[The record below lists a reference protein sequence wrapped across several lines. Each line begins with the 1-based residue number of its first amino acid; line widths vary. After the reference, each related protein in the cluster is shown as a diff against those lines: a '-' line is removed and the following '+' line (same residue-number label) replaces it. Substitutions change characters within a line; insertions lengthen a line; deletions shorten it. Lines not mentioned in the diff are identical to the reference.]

1 MANFIQRSQTITC
14 LFLLLILMVTTA
26 QAQTVT
32 TKISGKIRTIDG
44 KAESGVTVV
53 VKELNRMTTTKDDGS
68 YTFNNIKPGNYTVRI
83 SCIGCLNKEMAVNIL
98 QSQTA
103 VVNFTLS
110 ESSSQLSEVNI
121 NAHKNSNNKPLTLG
135 KANISPLDLP
145 QSTGVVSSQ
154 VIKDQQIN
162 RLGDALRNVS
172 GVSLTQTRG
181 GVAESFSA
189 RGYTIGVAGGAGS
202 IFRNGVLSN
211 SAGFPDASTLESIEV
226 LKGSSALLYGNVS
239 GGLVI
244 NLVTKKPKFD
254 FGGEVAMRYG
264 SYNAY
269 KPMVD
274 VYGPISKNV
283 AFRLIG
289 TYENSDSYRDQ
300 VKTKITNFSP
310 SLLFNLG
317 SKTTLLVEGNY
328 LKSDLTP
335 DNGVG
340 TLNNGRFLPDVPRS
354 QFINTN
360 WAYSNLEQGTGS
372 VTLNHQFNNT
382 WNLNAIGSL
391 QGTSVNSFG
400 SSLPN
405 NVGADGTWNRGL
417 TRAKTYEGDY
427 TGQINLNGKFK
438 TGAIKHQ
445 LLAGTDFTEVLNV
458 TRNFAISGLTANN
471 TIYDKINIVDQD
483 EFTPRTDVPN
493 TIDTLR
499 TKSPSYRFG
508 YYAQDLI
515 SLTEKIKVLAGLRYS
530 IQKTEQTYIENL
542 RTGVDSR
549 GAAATKFDKAF
560 SPKLALIYQPF
571 KTTSVYASYSNNFIT
586 NSSYTDIYGSTLKP
600 STVNQYEA
608 GVKNDLFNGKLT
620 ANLSVYRIV
629 NSDLAVQAQLDRN
642 GNPNAVSTIRE
653 FSGETTSDGFDVDIT
668 GTISKNFYFLTG
680 YGYNYMRYTRTGSTT
695 GSYTVGERLVNNPA
709 HTFNGSLFYTFD
721 LPALRGLKLG
731 ASAFYTGARF
741 GGYNNT
747 INQTQKYSRLIP
759 LSGFTTVDLSAGYA
773 YKRFSLLGKVS
784 NIGNTLNYLIHD
796 NYSITPI
803 APRQFLTTLSYKF

>member
-1 MANFIQRSQTITC
+1 MIKKTL
-14 LFLLLILMVTTA
+14 LFLLLLFITVNVDAQILVGR
-26 QAQTVT
+26 
-32 TKISGKIRTIDG
+32 ISGKVRTKDG
-44 KAESGVTVV
+44 KPESGVTVIM
-53 VKELNRMTTTKDDGS
+53 KELNRTTTTKEDGS
-68 YTFNNIKPGNYTVRI
+68 YTFNNIKTGSYTVKI
-83 SCIGCLNKEMAVNIL
+83 SCVGCISKEIPVKTEAGK
-98 QSQTA
+98 TA
-103 VVNFTLS
+103 TADFALS

-121 NAHKNSNNKPLTLG
+121 NARKNSNNKPVTLS

-145 QSTGVVSSQ
+145 QSSGVVSNQ
-154 VIKDQQIN
+154 VIKDQQVN

-172 GVSLTQTRG
+172 GFSLTQTLG
-181 GVAESFSA
+181 GVSESFSA
-189 RGYTIGVAGGAGS
+189 RGYTIGIAGAAGS
-202 IFRNGVLSN
+202 IFRNGVLTN

-239 GGLVI
+239 GGLII

-254 FGGEVAMRYG
+254 FGGEVTMRYG
-264 SYNAY
+264 SYNDY

-310 SLLFNLG
+310 SLLFNLN

-340 TLNNGRFLPDVPRS
+340 TLSNGRFIPDVPRS

-372 VTLNHQFNNT
+372 ATLNHRFNDN

-391 QGTSVNSFG
+391 QGTGVNSFG

-417 TRAKTYEGDY
+417 ARAKTYEGDY
-427 TGQINLNGKFK
+427 TAQVNLNGKFK
-438 TGAIKHQ
+438 TGSIGHQ
-445 LLAGTDFTEVLNV
+445 LLVGTDFTEVLNV
-458 TRNFAISGLTANN
+458 TRNFAISGITATN
-471 TIYDKINIVDQD
+471 TVYDKINIVDLD
-483 EFTPRTDVPN
+483 EFTPRTDMPN
-493 TIDTLR
+493 STDTLR

-515 SLTEKIKVLAGLRYS
+515 SLTEKFKVLAGLRYS

-542 RTGVDSR
+542 KTGVDSR
-549 GAAATKFDKAF
+549 GAASTKFDKAF
-560 SPKLALIYQPF
+560 SPKLALIYQPV

-586 NSSYTDIYGSTLKP
+586 NSSYTDIYGATLKP

-608 GVKNDLFNGKLT
+608 GLKNDLFKGKLA
-620 ANLSVYRIV
+620 ANFSIYRII
-629 NSDLAVQAQLDRN
+629 NSDLAIQAPLDRN
-642 GNPNAVSTIRE
+642 GNPNTVSTIRE
-653 FSGETTSDGFDVDIT
+653 FSGETTSDGFDLDIN
-668 GTISKNFYFLTG
+668 GTISKNFYFITG
-680 YGYNYMRYTRTGSTT
+680 YGYNYIRYTKTGNTT
-695 GSYTVGERLVNNPA
+695 GSYTLGERLVNSPA
-709 HTFNGSLFYTFD
+709 NTFNGSLFYTFD

-747 INQTQKYSRLIP
+747 VNQTQKYSRLIP

-773 YKRFSLLGKVS
+773 YKRFSLLAKVS

-803 APRQFLTTLSYKF
+803 PPRQFLTTLSYKF

>member
-1 MANFIQRSQTITC
+1 MG
-14 LFLLLILMVTTA
+14 
-26 QAQTVT
+26 
-32 TKISGKIRTIDG
+32 KISGKIKTTDG
-44 KAESGVTVV
+44 KTEAHVTVM
-53 VKELNRMTTTKDDGS
+53 VKELNRVTTTKDDGS
-68 YTFNNIKPGNYTVRI
+68 YMFGNIKPGVYTIRI
-83 SCIGCLNKEMAVNIL
+83 SCIGCANKE
-98 QSQTA
+98 TA
-103 VVNFTLS
+103 VTALAGKTTVADFTLS
-110 ESSSQLSEVNI
+110 ESSSQLSEINI
-121 NAHKNSNNKPLTLG
+121 NARKNSNNKPVTLG
-135 KANISPLDLP
+135 KANISLLDLP
-145 QSTGVVSSQ
+145 QSSGVVSSQ
-154 VIKDQQIN
+154 VIKDQQVN

-181 GVAESFSA
+181 GVSESFSA
-189 RGYTIGVAGGAGS
+189 RGYTIGVSGGAGS
-202 IFRNGVLSN
+202 IFRNGVLTN

-226 LKGSSALLYGNVS
+226 LKGSAALLYGNVS
-239 GGLVI
+239 GGLII

-254 FGGEVAMRYG
+254 FGEEVALRYG
-264 SYNAY
+264 SYNDY

-283 AFRLIG
+283 AFRVIG

-300 VKTKITNFSP
+300 VKTKITNLSP
-310 SLLFNLG
+310 SLLFNLNK
-317 SKTTLLVEGNY
+317 KTTLLVEGNY

-335 DNGVG
+335 DYGVG
-340 TLNNGRFLPDVPRS
+340 TSNNGRFIPDVPRS
-354 QFINTN
+354 KFINTN
-360 WAYSNLEQGTGS
+360 WAYSSLEQGTGS
-372 VTLNHQFNNT
+372 VTLNHRFNNN
-382 WNLNAIGSL
+382 WSLNAIGSL

-405 NVGADGTWNRGL
+405 NVDANGTWNRGL
-417 TRAKTYEGDY
+417 ARAKTYEGDY

-438 TGAIKHQ
+438 TGSIGHQ
-445 LLAGTDFTEVLNV
+445 LLAGTDFAEVLNV
-458 TRNFAISGLTANN
+458 TRNFAISGITATN
-471 TIYDKINIVDQD
+471 TVYDKINIVDLD
-483 EFTPRTDVPN
+483 EFTPRTDMPN
-493 TIDTLR
+493 STDTLR

-515 SLTEKIKVLAGLRYS
+515 SLTDKFKVLAGLRYS

-542 RTGVDSR
+542 KTGVDSR
-549 GAAATKFDKAF
+549 GTASTKFDKAF
-560 SPKLALIYQPF
+560 SPKLALIYQPV

-586 NSSYTDIYGSTLKP
+586 NSSYTDIYGATLKP

-642 GNPNAVSTIRE
+642 GKPNAISTIRE
-653 FSGETTSDGFDVDIT
+653 FSGETTSDGFDLDIN
-668 GTISKNFYFLTG
+668 GTISKNFYFITG
-680 YGYNYMRYTRTGSTT
+680 YGHNYIRYTKTGNTT
-695 GSYTVGERLVNNPA
+695 GSYTVGERLVNSPA
-709 HTFNGSLFYTFD
+709 NTFNGSLFYTFD
-721 LPALRGLKLG
+721 LNALRGLRLG
-731 ASAFYTGARF
+731 ASAFYTGSRF

-747 INQTQKYSRLIP
+747 VNQPQKYSRLIP